1 MHGGGGYE
9 DMAVEEDDRRSD
21 GGDSSGDGGGVDGGG
36 DSADGG
42 GRRSDSA
49 SRDSVL
55 SESADLGAEDGDGGH
70 GGDGDDDGARVG
82 RAGASLL
89 ASSRAGRLARAPSSS
104 GRRMGEKYDS
114 APSPSSAAGGGGG
127 EGGGGTGGRRAR
139 GRSMECVG
147 SMIEASERFASYR
160 MYLSGILSS
169 GRVSSQVSGSE
180 RQEGARKGQERKYA

>member
-1 MHGGGGYE
+1 M
-9 DMAVEEDDRRSD
+9 
-21 GGDSSGDGGGVDGGG
+21 SG
-36 DSADGG
+36 
-42 GRRSDSA
+42 SA

-89 ASSRAGRLARAPSSS
+89 ASSRGGRS
-104 GRRMGEKYDS
+104 GSRLGEKYDS

-127 EGGGGTGGRRAR
+127 EGGGGAGGRRAR

-147 SMIEASERFASYR
+147 SMVEASERFASYR

-180 RQEGARKGQERKYA
+180 R